1 MFALKGWEG
10 GDEGRDGFSDGASRS
25 RREESHAPGEGAFL
39 AGRRGYP
46 HLIGKSAACCLLLPA
61 AGRAI
66 RPFIENISSQ
76 FFLFFFSFFHKRAA
90 PGNPGSEEDQVA
102 GMASPPPHAWRLCP
116 L

>member
-1 MFALKGWEG
+1 VFALKGWEG
-10 GDEGRDGFSDGASRS
+10 GDKGRDSFSDGASRS

-76 FFLFFFSFFHKRAA
+76 FFLFFFFFLSQEGCSRE
-90 PGNPGSEEDQVA
+90 P
-102 GMASPPPHAWRLCP
+102 RL
-116 L
+116 